1 MAKESAALRRLRDRA
16 VAYAQEDQRTD
27 LLVSSLSRWMESEN
41 QTPEALAQFLGT
53 DATGLSRLS
62 LCRPPRQGA
71 YVEDIEAIAGY
82 SGCRVEPL
90 RHLLRRLEVLTALTG
105 SAPTAGQQRASL
117 TNAILL
123 AARDREIETGV

>member
-27 LLVSSLSRWMESEN
+27 LLVSSLSLWMESEN
-41 QTPEALAQFLGT
+41 QTPEELAQFLGT
-53 DATGLSRLS
+53 DKTGLSRLS
-62 LCRPPRQGA
+62 LCRPRQGA
-71 YVEDIEAIAGY
+71 YVEDIEVIAGY
-82 SGCRVEPL
+82 SGCRIEPL

-105 SAPTAGQQRASL
+105 SAPTVGQPRASL